1 MNPTEARSIKHGALM
16 SFLAWIVLGLIAGFI
31 AAKIVNKRGEG
42 FFLDTILGIV
52 GAVAGGG
59 IFTAF
64 GGARLF
70 SILEAA
76 VGAVVVLAV
85 YHALRRRA

>member
-1 MNPTEARSIKHGALM
+1 M
-16 SFLAWIVLGLIAGFI
+16 SFLAWIVI
-31 AAKIVNKRGEG
+31 AAKIVNKQGEG

-52 GAVAGGG
+52 GAVAGGR

-70 SILEAA
+70 SMLEAA
-76 VGAVVVLAV
+76 VGAVVVAGRLPCTAESSITPTPG
-85 YHALRRRA
+85 

>member
-1 MNPTEARSIKHGALM
+1 LD
-16 SFLAWIVLGLIAGFI
+16 LLGLIAGFV
-31 AAKIVNKRGEG
+31 AAKIVNKQGEE
-42 FFLDTILGIV
+42 FSLDIILGIV
-52 GAVAGGG
+52 GAVAGGW

-64 GGARLF
+64 GGARLY
-70 SILEAA
+70 SVLEAA